1 MEIFGI
7 TVGAFAGAFVLYKC
21 CCEEDSGDTPHF
33 GDLMRRNNSDR
44 RLKRNIT
51 RIESA
56 GALDMIKS
64 LTGVSFTFKTDEF
77 PLMNL
82 DPKEQVGFIAQ
93 DVEKVLPQVVY
104 TVNDYKRIEYDKV
117 TAVLVEA
124 VKQQAEDI
132 TQLRASLEEESKG
145 ELAGLKAENEEL
157 RKELL
162 RQEKDRGR
170 LWDAIRQLQAQLPQA
185 I

>member
-1 MEIFGI
+1 M
-7 TVGAFAGAFVLYKC
+7 GAFAGAFVLYKC